1 VRQETKREREQKRE
15 DDDVAFLSI
24 RGRWLPYGVSDLPI
38 WRESILTHRMV
49 RSERC
54 EGASG

>member
-24 RGRWLPYGVSDLPI
+24 RGRWLPDYIGGVAIVL
-38 WRESILTHRMV
+38 
-49 RSERC
+49 
-54 EGASG
+54 